1 MEEVCKNFDDW
12 MHFCFVK
19 LAVLGVVCRGR
30 LCRAATE
37 YALQGRHCR
46 FLCCAAHS
54 LPAKPRGGNPQLYDP
69 DLLTGLWSEMKSTA
83 SLHNASKVAMS
94 MLMHQ
99 YLLIICCLHTTLSPC
114 RFR

>member
-1 MEEVCKNFDDW
+1 MRLALERGCFLARGITEGRYGMEEVCKNFDDW

-54 LPAKPRGGNPQLYDP
+54 LPAKPR
-69 DLLTGLWSEMKSTA
+69 
-83 SLHNASKVAMS
+83 
-94 MLMHQ
+94 
-99 YLLIICCLHTTLSPC
+99 
-114 RFR
+114 